1 MKKEFRIK
9 KNKEIGNVLNN
20 KISISNEYFRLFIL
34 KNSETSHF
42 RYAISVGKK
51 IGNAV
56 VRNKVKRRLRSL
68 FLEYFKKI
76 NKNFDFFLIA
86 KPKIND
92 LNYQELM
99 EIFFKSINKI
109 ITKGEKQ

>member
-9 KNKEIGNVLNN
+9 KNKEIEKVLNN
-20 KISISNEYFRLFIL
+20 KTSISNDYFRLFIF
-34 KNSETSHF
+34 KNPETSHF

-56 VRNKVKRRLRSL
+56 IRNKEKRRIRTL
-68 FLEYFKKI
+68 FLTYSKKI

-86 KPKIND
+86 KPKIKELKYAD
-92 LNYQELM
+92 LEKLFFNYIDKL
-99 EIFFKSINKI
+99 IVR
-109 ITKGEKQ
+109 GEKQ